1 MIRSFRLCFSGSPG
15 MSSHHARLLSGL
27 VATWVF
33 ALSACSMGDFDAAG
47 GYDDGSGLF
56 TGGGGDSESTQSGAS
71 PPPASGSASGTSSG
85 SGGGVVSEDVNIPAA
100 PEAQD
105 PYTRFAYLCGDGC
118 TPGGEPTECSSDGDA
133 GTGTG
138 TGLPAAQTLHCQL
151 VLDDGDA
158 IPSCRPAGRFEA
170 GGPCHSGA
178 DCAAGLGC
186 VAADGEGGVCRQ
198 YCCGHVE
205 SCAAGTYC
213 DERPMAESVVEASA
227 PVPIPVCVPAMNCEL
242 LNDSVCPT
250 GLTCTIVRED
260 GTTSCVVPGEGRT
273 GEHCPCAPGFVCS
286 MLTNQCKQLCRIDSR
301 AQDCGAGAKCQG
313 GSAIYPAGFG
323 VCVSTS

>member
-1 MIRSFRLCFSGSPG
+1 
-15 MSSHHARLLSGL
+15 MSSHHAGLLSSL
-27 VATWVF
+27 VAAWVF
-33 ALSACSMGDFDAAG
+33 ALSACSMDDASAG
-47 GYDDGSGLF
+47 GYDDD
-56 TGGGGDSESTQSGAS
+56 GGGGMFGSGGSESESAQSGGS
-71 PPPASGSASGTSSG
+71 PPPASA
-85 SGGGVVSEDVNIPAA
+85 SGGGGVSEDVNIPAA

-118 TPGGEPTECSSDGDA
+118 TPGGEPTECSSDGGA
-133 GTGTG
+133 GTG

-151 VLDDGDA
+151 VLDDSDA
-158 IPSCRPAGRFEA
+158 IPSCQPAGRFEA
-170 GGPCHSGA
+170 GGPCHSAA

-213 DERPMAESVVEASA
+213 DERPMAESVAGASSSA

-260 GTTSCVVPGEGRT
+260 GTTSCVVPGEGRAD
-273 GEHCPCAPGFVCS
+273 EHCPCAPGFVCS

-301 AQDCGAGAKCQG
+301 APECGAGAKCQG

>member
-1 MIRSFRLCFSGSPG
+1 MIRSFRLCFFGDPG
-15 MSSHHARLLSGL
+15 MSSHRARRLSGL

-47 GYDDGSGLF
+47 GYDDGGGLF
-56 TGGGGDSESTQSGAS
+56 AGGGGESESTQSGGS
-71 PPPASGSASGTSSG
+71 PPPASASG

-138 TGLPAAQTLHCQL
+138 TGLPAGQTLHCQL

-213 DERPMAESVVEASA
+213 DERPMAESVVASA

-273 GEHCPCAPGFVCS
+273 GEQCPCAPGFVCS

>member
-1 MIRSFRLCFSGSPG
+1 

-27 VATWVF
+27 VATSIL
-33 ALSACSMGDFDAAG
+33 ALSACSMGDFASEADGDSGPTFGSVGSGGMSASAG
-47 GYDDGSGLF
+47 GAPPPTSGA
-56 TGGGGDSESTQSGAS
+56 GGGGGGAV
-71 PPPASGSASGTSSG
+71 T
-85 SGGGVVSEDVNIPAA
+85 EDVNIPAS

-118 TPGGEPTECSSDGDA
+118 TPGGDPTECSSDSGA

-138 TGLPAAQTLHCQL
+138 AGLPSAQMLHCQL

-158 IPSCRPAGRFEA
+158 IPICRQVGRFDA
-170 GGPCHSGA
+170 GGPCHSAA

-186 VAADGEGGVCRQ
+186 VAADGQGGVCRQ

-213 DERPMAESVVEASA
+213 DEQPMAESVAGGSA
-227 PVPIPVCVPAMNCEL
+227 PVPIPVCLPATNCEL

-250 GLTCTIVRED
+250 GLTCTIVRDD
-260 GTTSCVVPGEGRT
+260 GTTSCVVPGEGRADD
-273 GEHCPCAPGFVCS
+273 HCPCAPGFVCS
-286 MLTNQCKQLCRIDSR
+286 MLTNRCKQLCRIDSR